1 MNHIIFRAQKQRQ
14 YLRLPW
20 YETASVG
27 WRVQLF
33 SILSVH
39 SEMTIEQT
47 DLYIPVPIRPS
58 YGSWCQSST
67 VTKEVQVR
75 YQLSPCSILDGKSVS
90 LRLVLLLVLQF
101 VLPILFEYS
110 RMSIISSET
119 DALIQTLLGVVQTT
133 PAETQ
138 QTKNCQQ
145 TNPH

>member
-1 MNHIIFRAQKQRQ
+1 MNHVIFRAQKQRQ

-20 YETASVG
+20 YETASVS

-33 SILSVH
+33 SILTAR
-39 SEMTIEQT
+39 SEMTTEQT
-47 DLYIPVPIRPS
+47 NLYIPVPKRPS

-75 YQLSPCSILDGKSVS
+75 YQVSPCRIFGGKSVS

-101 VLPILFEYS
+101 ALPKLFEHS
-110 RMSIISSET
+110 RMSIISSKT

-133 PAETQ
+133 LKETQ
-138 QTKNCQQ
+138 PNKNCQQ